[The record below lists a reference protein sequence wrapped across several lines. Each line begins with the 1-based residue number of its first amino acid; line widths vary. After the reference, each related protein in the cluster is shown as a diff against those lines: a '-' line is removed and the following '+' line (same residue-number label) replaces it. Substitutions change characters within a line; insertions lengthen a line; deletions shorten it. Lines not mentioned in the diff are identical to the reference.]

1 VDAIIKLNV
10 DPTRGDQNIR
20 GTCLLPAGT
29 GKNVRVC
36 VFADSLFHKDLIEA
50 GADIIGTDQI
60 LIDIASDKIDF
71 DKLICT

>member
-1 VDAIIKLNV
+1 MKEFSKERKFTESVEAIIKLNV

-36 VFADSLFHKDLIEA
+36 VIADSIYHKDLIAA
-50 GADIIGTDQI
+50 GADIIGND
-60 LIDIASDKIDF
+60 
-71 DKLICT
+71 